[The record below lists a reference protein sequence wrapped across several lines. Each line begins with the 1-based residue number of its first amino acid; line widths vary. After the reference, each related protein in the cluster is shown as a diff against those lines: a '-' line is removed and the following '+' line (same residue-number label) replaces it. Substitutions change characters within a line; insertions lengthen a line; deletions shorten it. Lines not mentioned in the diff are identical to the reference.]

1 MADPYWDHLRAL
13 YLEHA
18 QLGGG
23 HLDVRTPDP
32 ALAARLRAPREGEA
46 DYVAPA
52 AQVRD
57 VTVDHETG
65 SCTVR
70 VYTPHTV
77 TSGRPLFVWCHGGA
91 WAAGD
96 LDGPEADATARETCV
111 RADAVVVSVD
121 YRLAKDGVHYPIP
134 LDDVVAAYLWSVDNA
149 KDLGATPERVIL
161 GGASAGGN
169 LAAGAAL
176 RVRDDGSPMPA
187 ALLLAYPCLHAELP
201 PASPELQGKLDRL
214 PPAAAFAPHLLT
226 PIIEN
231 YLGAPIG
238 EATPY
243 AMPGLADDLS
253 DLPPTMII
261 NDEYDGLRASGE
273 RFAQQLRDAGV
284 EVVLATV
291 PDVDHGHLARPAL
304 PQLEQTYADMSQW
317 VKG

>member
-1 MADPYWDHLRAL
+1 VADPYWDRLRAL
-13 YLEHA
+13 FLEHA
-18 QLGGG
+18 QLGAE
-23 HLDVRTPDP
+23 HPDTRTPDP
-32 ALAARLRAPREGEA
+32 ALAERLRAPREGEA

-52 AQVRD
+52 AEVRD
-57 VTVDHETG
+57 VTIEHETG
-65 SCTVR
+65 SCTAR
-70 VYTPHTV
+70 VYTPHTD
-77 TSGRPLFVWCHGGA
+77 TTGRPLFVWCHGGA

-96 LDGPEADATARETCV
+96 LDGPEADATAREICA

-121 YRLAKDGVHYPIP
+121 YRLAKDGVHYPVP
-134 LDDVVAAYLWSVDNA
+134 LDDVVAAYLWAVDNA
-149 KDLGATPERVIL
+149 KDLGADPGRVTL

-176 RVRDDGSPMPA
+176 RIRDAGSPPPA

-201 PASPELQGKLDRL
+201 PASPELREKLDHL
-214 PPAAAFAPHLLT
+214 SPAACFAPHLLT

-253 DLPPTMII
+253 GLPRTMII

-273 RFAQQLRDAGV
+273 RFAQQLHEAGV
-284 EVVLATV
+284 EVVVDTV
-291 PDVDHGHLARPAL
+291 PDVEHGHLSRPAL
-304 PQLEQTYADMSQW
+304 PQLEQTYADVARW